1 MTVLVRQP
9 FFNAHGGLATHSYMC
24 SEHCSPYQCVSGPG
38 ALGGRSPLLHQ
49 NKPKESTSFSVS
61 FFFVCVCVCEI
72 VSAWLC
78 SWKSTKT
85 PMCLVCCG
93 PKDSPWASCLPSRWK
108 EREHRAVQVIIFRQR
123 MGFFSWKEH
132 NHPVMEIWKQHKKA
146 LGQTGRGCVA
156 PSLWGCL
163 SCDATELLCGREAWK
178 LNAFQE

>member
-108 EREHRAVQVIIFRQR
+108 EREHRAVQVILFRQR
-123 MGFFSWKEH
+123 MGVFLGRSTTTQLWKYE
-132 NHPVMEIWKQHKKA
+132 NNIRKLWDKRDEAA
-146 LGQTGRGCVA
+146 L
-156 PSLWGCL
+156 
-163 SCDATELLCGREAWK
+163 LLPCEGA
-178 LNAFQE
+178 